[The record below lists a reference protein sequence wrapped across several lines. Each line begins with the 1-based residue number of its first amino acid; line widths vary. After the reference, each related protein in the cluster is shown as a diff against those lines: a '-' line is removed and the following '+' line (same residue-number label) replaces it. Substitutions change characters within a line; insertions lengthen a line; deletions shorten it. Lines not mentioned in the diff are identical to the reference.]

1 MGEVVIHPS
10 GATVSA
16 DRFRIR
22 ELGELLHACRDRQP
36 SAPAVDGAH
45 RAPGLT
51 QQEAAA
57 LLSVSERHYRD
68 FERGRLRRPEPAF
81 LDQVA
86 RVLSM
91 SLAER
96 EVLYHLASGRAPL
109 RRVTRAN
116 LQAMQEWIDT
126 LPGQPALVTDLAWN
140 ILLWNEATVILDELS
155 ALPPQERNA
164 VLWMFG
170 PTARARFVEVE
181 AEYPALVG
189 RVRTA
194 YLCAQGLDP
203 GLTRLAERLQAIP
216 EAAAWWRRGVL
227 HAESVIHTRRL
238 RRPDGTAR
246 PLHSISTT
254 IPHQDLRL
262 IVFSPVGTPPRTE
275 PLP

>member
-1 MGEVVIHPS
+1 MGEAAIHPS

-16 DRFRIR
+16 DRFRAR
-22 ELGELLHACRDRQP
+22 ELGKLLRACRDRQ
-36 SAPAVDGAH
+36 APAAAVNGAH

-51 QQEAAA
+51 QPEAAA
-57 LLSVSERHYRD
+57 LLGVSERHYRD
-68 FERGRLRRPEPAF
+68 FERGRLHHPQPDF
-81 LDQVA
+81 LNRVA
-86 RVLSM
+86 TTLAM
-91 SLAER
+91 NPAER

-109 RRVTRAN
+109 RPVTHAN

-140 ILLWNEATVILDELS
+140 ILLWNEATVILDDLA

-170 PTARARFVEVE
+170 PTARQRFVDAE

-189 RVRTA
+189 RVRSA

-203 GLTRLAERLQAIP
+203 GLTRLAERLQTTP
-216 EAAAWWRRGVL
+216 EAAVWWRRGVL

-238 RRPDGTAR
+238 RHPDGTAR

-254 IPHQDLRL
+254 VPHQDLRL
-262 IVFSPVGTPPRTE
+262 IVFSPVSTPPRTE
-275 PLP
+275 PLV